1 MYILIELL
9 RYFLSY
15 LLRDNYN
22 KFHRQS
28 MQTERTL
35 DWVCVENL
43 FANPGCLLGSS
54 VPNLQKSEVDLCIQ
68 LSNDYWTLFM
78 CQALF
83 YMVGNNY
90 TEQDC
95 YPHGDYSLVV
105 VVV

>member
-43 FANPGCLLGSS
+43 FVNPVAFLGPQL

-68 LSNDYWTLFM
+68 LSNDYWTPFM

-83 YMVGNNY
+83 
-90 TEQDC
+90 
-95 YPHGDYSLVV
+95 
-105 VVV
+105 